1 MYIDRVANA
10 TANLTLGDQVSTG
23 SREYQTGI
31 YSIEAAGTTS
41 TPTIK
46 IYGKLIQSDDA
57 AVDSGW
63 VELVSLTVTT
73 SNEVAGGTI
82 PIYPHM
88 SCEVTNNATNS
99 RTVNVV
105 VGYNARA

>member
-1 MYIDRVANA
+1 LKLDKKVWLDPKEKKTMYIDRVANA

-73 SNEVAGGTI
+73 SNAVSYT
-82 PIYPHM
+82 HL
-88 SCEVTNNATNS
+88 
-99 RTVNVV
+99 
-105 VGYNARA
+105 RAHET